1 MKPTNT
7 PHRSV
12 GSALLRPRRP
22 LMGLLGTV
30 WGMIVAFHEATTLT
44 PDRSRSEQ
52 LSEGI
57 YTALVT
63 TLAGLVVAIPAA
75 ILALYLE
82 NRLARLFHKV
92 EKLAFDV
99 APGLTQVRWVV
110 DEWMPTARLHLDRWA
125 RDCVRQCVSTP
136 PPPPPKKKRGGG

>member
-1 MKPTNT
+1 
-7 PHRSV
+7 
-12 GSALLRPRRP
+12 
-22 LMGLLGTV
+22 
-30 WGMIVAFHEATTLT
+30 LT

-99 APGLTQVRWVV
+99 APGLTRFAGRRRM
-110 DEWMPTARLHLDRWA
+110 DADGALRPIDGPATASDSA
-125 RDCVRQCVSTP
+125 SPP
-136 PPPPPKKKRGGG
+136 PPPPPKKKRGEAKAG